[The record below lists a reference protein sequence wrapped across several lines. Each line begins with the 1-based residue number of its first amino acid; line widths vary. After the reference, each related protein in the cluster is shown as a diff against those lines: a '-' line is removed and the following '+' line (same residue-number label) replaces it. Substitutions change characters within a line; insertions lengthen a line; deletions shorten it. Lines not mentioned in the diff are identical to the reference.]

1 MPEEIELTPTS
12 YIVLGLLSLSGKATP
27 YDLKRA
33 VSVSVGQFWTFPHSQ
48 LYAEPARLAQA
59 GYLTEERETEGRR
72 RKLYELTSDGR
83 AALEAWLGVVSPE
96 PYVLR
101 DPALLKLFFGA
112 DPDGAGGRSGR
123 DAPDEARRIRS
134 AQRAGAEGRPARA
147 VARLGARLPAR
158 ARDGVLLAGAADR
171 EMTIERMDHVGV
183 VVEDLAAA
191 TGFFLE
197 LGLVLKG
204 EASVE
209 GGWVD
214 RVLGLE
220 GVRSEIAML
229 ETPDGA
235 RTARAVAVSCAA
247 GTARRPAGAGQ
258 RPGYST
264 RHVRSR

>member
-112 DPDGAGGRSGR
+112 DP
-123 DAPDEARRIRS
+123 
-134 AQRAGAEGRPARA
+134 RA
-147 VARLGARLPAR
+147 
-158 ARDGVLLAGAADR
+158 
-171 EMTIERMDHVGV
+171 
-183 VVEDLAAA
+183 LAAA
-191 TGFFLE
+191 QVETHRAKLAEYEALSAQAPKVGPRGPWLALE
-197 LGLVLKG
+197 LGCRH
-204 EASVE
+204 E
-209 GGWVD
+209 
-214 RVLGLE
+214 R
-220 GVRSEIAML
+220 
-229 ETPDGA
+229 ETVSFWEEQL
-235 RTARAVAVSCAA
+235 TAK
-247 GTARRPAGAGQ
+247 
-258 RPGYST
+258 
-264 RHVRSR
+264 